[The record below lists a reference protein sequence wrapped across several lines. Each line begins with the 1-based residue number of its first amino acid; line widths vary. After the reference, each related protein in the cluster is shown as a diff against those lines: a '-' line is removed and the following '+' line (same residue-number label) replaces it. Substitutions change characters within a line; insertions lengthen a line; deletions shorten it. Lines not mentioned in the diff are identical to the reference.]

1 MNRIKNKL
9 LAILLSLMLL
19 FLVTGCGKEEEIKKV
34 EVKGARVVCTNSD
47 NDDDIKRDSSVTV
60 KFNDDNYVNYYV
72 SEATLTF

>member
-1 MNRIKNKL
+1 
-9 LAILLSLMLL
+9 MLL